1 MSGPSD
7 KDNFIVATVELLAA
21 WRNFKRG
28 HDIESL
34 RMKCCEVSE
43 EFFRSLDACEVAR
56 LSKEEFEDALR
67 ADTDGG
73 N

>member
-43 EFFRSLDACEVAR
+43 EFFRSLDAFEVEATIMV
-56 LSKEEFEDALR
+56 EDALR